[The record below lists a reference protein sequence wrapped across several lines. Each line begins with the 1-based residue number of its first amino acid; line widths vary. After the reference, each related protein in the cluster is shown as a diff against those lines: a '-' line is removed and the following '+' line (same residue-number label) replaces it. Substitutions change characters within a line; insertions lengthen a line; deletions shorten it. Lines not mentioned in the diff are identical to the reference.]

1 MRKHRADPGWGHPS
15 EGEACTLLDCQGHE
29 RQRKTKELSPLETDG
44 HGGAA
49 QTPGPERKGLRRAA
63 GEGVGA
69 CGLRLSQR
77 GFPDRKSCV
86 WSRSTVLGGT
96 RWSRI
101 LSGNR
106 SPCQEKTVFLSRG
119 RQ

>member
-15 EGEACTLLDCQGHE
+15 EVEACTLLDCQGHE

-49 QTPGPERKGLRRAA
+49 QTPGPERKRAA
-63 GEGVGA
+63 VGSWGCA

-77 GFPDRKSCV
+77 GFPD
-86 WSRSTVLGGT
+86 W
-96 RWSRI
+96 
-101 LSGNR
+101 
-106 SPCQEKTVFLSRG
+106 
-119 RQ
+119 